1 MLQGDAL
8 MDNRT
13 SLKARA
19 GPQLYGTCM
28 QPWEFIAQSVRASR
42 AETDWAV
49 FRSVLCTPPVK
60 ATPSLGRLTS
70 FKIESRTST
79 ESDDPTP
86 TLALRGWVDFTL
98 YTPRS
103 ANIHCTEL
111 NTVDLHR
118 SLRSSSWHLL
128 LIKCLS
134 QFTISHMVSVVL

>member
-1 MLQGDAL
+1 
-8 MDNRT
+8 MDNQT

-19 GPQLYGTCM
+19 DPQLYWYLHKTL
-28 QPWEFIAQSVRASR
+28 EFIAQFVRASR
-42 AETDWAV
+42 AETDWTI
-49 FRSVLCTPPVK
+49 FRSVLCTPAVK
-60 ATPSLGRLTS
+60 ATRSLGRLTS
-70 FKIESRTST
+70 FEFESRTPT

-98 YTPRS
+98 YTPSS

-118 SLRSSSWHLL
+118 SRRSSSWRLL

-134 QFTISHMVSVVL
+134 QFTISHMVSVVH